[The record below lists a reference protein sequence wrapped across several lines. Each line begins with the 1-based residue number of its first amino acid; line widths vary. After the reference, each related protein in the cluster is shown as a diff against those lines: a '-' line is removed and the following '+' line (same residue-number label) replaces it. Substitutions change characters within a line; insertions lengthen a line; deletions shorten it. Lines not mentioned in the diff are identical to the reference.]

1 MIDVM
6 LVEDDPGFARR
17 FVEAIAMS
25 TSVRLTRT
33 CHGVKDAL
41 EHLATEQ
48 PDVLLVDLGLPDGNG
63 IEVIRHAV
71 ALYPSCDV
79 LVVSVYGDKTNVLK
93 SIEAGASGYLLKDG
107 LREDI
112 LQHIDDL
119 RRGGSP
125 VSPLIARQLLRRF
138 QPVRPTEPPPGEHVT
153 ERELEV
159 LNLLARGFN
168 YQEIAGLLG
177 VSKHT
182 IGTYIK
188 RMYRKLHVNSRSEA
202 VFEAQRI
209 GLLE

>member
-1 MIDVM
+1 M
-6 LVEDDPGFARR
+6 
-17 FVEAIAMS
+17 
-25 TSVRLTRT
+25 
-33 CHGVKDAL
+33 
-41 EHLATEQ
+41 
-48 PDVLLVDLGLPDGNG
+48 
-63 IEVIRHAV
+63 
-71 ALYPSCDV
+71 
-79 LVVSVYGDKTNVLK
+79 
-93 SIEAGASGYLLKDG
+93 
-107 LREDI
+107 
-112 LQHIDDL
+112 
-119 RRGGSP
+119 
-125 VSPLIARQLLRRF
+125 
-138 QPVRPTEPPPGEHVT
+138 RPTEPPPGEHVT

>member
-71 ALYPSCDV
+71 ARYPSCDV
-79 LVVSVYGDKTNVLK
+79 LVVSVYGDKTNV
-93 SIEAGASGYLLKDG
+93 
-107 LREDI
+107 
-112 LQHIDDL
+112 
-119 RRGGSP
+119 P
-125 VSPLIARQLLRRF
+125 
-138 QPVRPTEPPPGEHVT
+138 
-153 ERELEV
+153 
-159 LNLLARGFN
+159 
-168 YQEIAGLLG
+168 
-177 VSKHT
+177 
-182 IGTYIK
+182 K
-188 RMYRKLHVNSRSEA
+188 RVPA
-202 VFEAQRI
+202 ATC
-209 GLLE
+209 